1 MMKFPVDAPKA
12 DVIKAFKA
20 LGFASVREGNY
31 IIMERTNPDGTKT
44 PLVLPN
50 HRIIKS
56 STLRTILTQSGIERN
71 AFLDAYSKI

>member
-1 MMKFPVDAPKA
+1 MKFPVDAPKA
-12 DVIKAFKA
+12 NVIKTFKT
-20 LGFASVREGNY
+20 LGFVLVREGNH

-56 STLRTILTQSGIERN
+56 GTLRSIVTQSGIERN
-71 AFLDAYSKI
+71 DFIDAFNKI